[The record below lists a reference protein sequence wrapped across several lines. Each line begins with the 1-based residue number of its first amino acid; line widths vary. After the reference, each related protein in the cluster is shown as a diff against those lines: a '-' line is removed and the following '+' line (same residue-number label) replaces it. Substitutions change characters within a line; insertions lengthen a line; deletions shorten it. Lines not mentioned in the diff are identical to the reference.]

1 MAVTPRVRLHLSI
14 KPPAASVKAYD
25 APAGFSRLISGRR
38 DQSKAADARLL
49 PPQNPAENGYV
60 NGYGDGRFGVDDR
73 VTRAQLAAIFHR
85 SAGSPAASGT
95 TRSDGRF
102 DPQTPATRA
111 EVVSAL
117 YQYRRLSSGEA
128 PAPAPAPDQG
138 GKILVAYFS
147 DTNNTENVAKHL
159 EAILGADL
167 YQITPEAP
175 YTAADLNYNDSGC
188 RANREQDD
196 NSARPAISGSVENL
210 ADYDV
215 VFLGY
220 PIWWGQ
226 APKILYS
233 FLEGRRFSGGASRET
248 VESWVNSLELPAAAS
263 PAAEG

>member
-1 MAVTPRVRLHLSI
+1 M
-14 KPPAASVKAYD
+14 
-25 APAGFSRLISGRR
+25 
-38 DQSKAADARLL
+38 
-49 PPQNPAENGYV
+49 
-60 NGYGDGRFGVDDR
+60 DDR

-95 TRSDGRF
+95 ARSDGRF
-102 DPQTPATRA
+102 DPQTRA

-117 YQYRRLSSGEA
+117 YQYRRLSSG
-128 PAPAPAPDQG
+128 
-138 GKILVAYFS
+138 
-147 DTNNTENVAKHL
+147 
-159 EAILGADL
+159 
-167 YQITPEAP
+167 EAP